1 MLTLK
6 VAQPFQD
13 VPDPSTEFDLRLLE
27 IIAVSIHNLAIHI
40 FKECHPNGGP
50 HEENMG
56 PKAVPALEHPQ
67 YNCYSQYPNKTIE
80 SVGYF
85 AETVIFGGV
94 VLFDRGESGNEVL
107 CPSCLVYPT

>member
-56 PKAVPALEHPQ
+56 PKAVPALEHPHTTAIHNIQ
-67 YNCYSQYPNKTIE
+67 TKLS
-80 SVGYF
+80 S
-85 AETVIFGGV
+85 
-94 VLFDRGESGNEVL
+94 RSGTSRK
-107 CPSCLVYPT
+107 P